1 MFRCRGV
8 IEVLS
13 LPRLDMGD
21 IQEEVRRLIYISFN
35 DFPNE
40 WISSEKLIRFWSLDF
55 QWVDSLDAQKLL
67 ESLVRT
73 GWLEIDGDQVKP
85 VESLPF
91 IEIPIGWAPMVRK
104 MIEGIN
110 FIPYGEINSKQEE
123 SQIFLEIH
131 DNDAELTIDLDDI
144 SVQNNRSVDPMIQK
158 ITEIRTHISNASGLE
173 VREIQ
178 RRAQRKRKACMP
190 MTLWMALLLV
200 GREQRIDISLFL

>member
-55 QWVDSLDAQKLL
+55 QWVDSNDAQELL
-67 ESLVRT
+67 ESLVKN
-73 GWLEIDGDQVKP
+73 GWLSLENNSVKP
-85 VESLPF
+85 VENLSFL
-91 IEIPIGWAPMVRK
+91 EIPIGWTPMVRR
-104 MIEGIN
+104 MIEGVAFIQSEKIIGDIEKLETSVVIN
-110 FIPYGEINSKQEE
+110 E
-123 SQIFLEIH
+123 L
-131 DNDAELTIDLDDI
+131 DADLSIVEIDLAE
-144 SVQNNRSVDPMIQK
+144 QNDRSVDPMIQK
-158 ITEIRTHISNASGLE
+158 ISEIRSFISIESGIE
-173 VREIQ
+173 IREIQ
-178 RRAQRKRKACMP
+178 RRAQRKRKSCMP

-200 GREQRIDISLFL
+200 GREQRIDITSFL